1 MNSRIILSAA
11 LMALAGAAQA
21 QSPVVEWTSPR
32 LDGGTGL
39 NGWSC
44 CRPEKTNVMATD
56 AAGNAYIV
64 GYRPLGPAMVWSVSK
79 VDASGALVWQASNAG
94 PERRFDYAY
103 AVAVDAHGDPVVTGR
118 SSQGGWSNMLTIKYS
133 GADGSL
139 LWEQR
144 FRGPEGGSGSAVAID
159 PAGDVI
165 VIGTQRGRYIGDDYA
180 TVKYRGSDG
189 AQLWAS
195 GYGRVSNES
204 DTPNAVAVDRSGNV
218 FVTGSSGR
226 DQFSNFATIKYDGAT
241 GAQQWVALYAPQVWG
256 SSVAHF
262 ALDLAVDSRGDP
274 VVTGKSD
281 GARNNDFATV
291 KYDGATG
298 AQRWAARFDSGPS
311 GAIYYGDEAKAVA
324 IDGNDDVYVTGGTAG
339 VRGYNW
345 RMATVKYSGV
355 DGSEVWR
362 AISQLPWSTKDSAY
376 ALVVDAAGVQVAGW
390 ATDAAGKYYP
400 TAIAYSPVTG
410 AQLWTATF
418 DQASSD
424 NTSVSALKPAGDGA
438 YYLGIDHYYTRE
450 AHFIKRYHVAP

>member
-1 MNSRIILSAA
+1 MNPRLSLYAA
-11 LMALAGAAQA
+11 LMAAAGAAQA
-21 QSPVVEWTSPR
+21 QSPVLEWTSPR
-32 LDGGTGL
+32 LDGGTGM

-44 CRPEKTNVMATD
+44 CSPEEGKVMATD
-56 AAGNAYIV
+56 SVGNAYIV
-64 GYRPLGPAMVWSVSK
+64 GYRPLGPATVWSVSK
-79 VDASGALVWQASNAG
+79 IDASGALVWQASNAG

-103 AVAVDAHGDPVVTGR
+103 AVAVDAQGNPVVTGT

-133 GADGSL
+133 GADGSR

-144 FRGPEGGSGSAVAID
+144 FRGPEGGAGRGVAID

-165 VIGTQRGRYIGDDYA
+165 VIGTQQGRSIGTDYA

-195 GYGRVSNES
+195 GYGRVSGES
-204 DTPNAVAVDRSGNV
+204 DTPSALAVDRSGNV

-226 DQFSNFATIKYDGAT
+226 DQFSNYATIKYDGAT
-241 GAQQWVALYAPQVWG
+241 GAQQWVALYAPMLWG
-256 SSVAHF
+256 GSVAHF
-262 ALDLAVDSRGDP
+262 ALALALDSRGDP
-274 VVTGKSD
+274 VVTGRSN
-281 GARNNDFATV
+281 GARGDDFATV

-298 AQRWAARFDSGPS
+298 AQRWVARFDFGPS
-311 GAIYYGDEAKAVA
+311 GAVYYADWAKAVA

-355 DGSEVWR
+355 DGGEVWR

-376 ALVVDAAGVQVAGW
+376 ALLVDAAGVQVAGW
-390 ATDAAGKYYP
+390 ATDADGKYHP
-400 TAIAYSPVTG
+400 TAIAYSPITG

-424 NTSVSALKPAGDGA
+424 NTSVSVLKPAGDGA
-438 YYLGIDHYYTRE
+438 YYLGIDHYYTRD